1 MPFRNLNLEEF
12 EKLSK
17 ETPEAV
23 VIDCRTQG
31 EINYK
36 SLDYNVHLDIT
47 NPGFLKKINELD
59 KSKHYFVYC
68 ASGSRSSM
76 LCSYLERQGFKNIYN
91 LSTGIM

>member
-1 MPFRNLNLEEF
+1 MSFKNLSLEEF

-17 ETPEAV
+17 EIPEAV

-36 SLDYNVHLDIT
+36 SLKFNVHLDIT
-47 NPGFLKKINELD
+47 NPNFLKKINELD
-59 KSKHYFVYC
+59 MSKHYFVYC

-76 LCSYLERQGFKNIYN
+76 LCNYLWRQGFKNLYN